1 MAERASI
8 GLWRG
13 TLPRVVISLLL
24 AGGFAWLLARGG
36 LPLLPPKEALL
47 RLPGSTLS
55 GYFVLLIAAAFLR
68 TYRWNFLIQPI
79 APDARPLR
87 VMAMSMV
94 GFSAVFLLPLRS
106 GEVVRPYL
114 ITRDRQVT
122 FLQAAGTV
130 AGERVIDGL
139 VLTSLTFI
147 ALSLA
152 SPISPLPSSLGD
164 LPLPVAAVPAAVYSA
179 LLLFGGA
186 FLVMTA
192 FYFARVPARRLTKSV
207 LGIISPRFGDWAAAT
222 LERLADG
229 LSFLPSKGHLIRF
242 LLATFGCWFLAILA
256 QWMLLVG
263 LGLDATLAEAT
274 TTLGVQGLG
283 TLVPAGPGMFGA
295 YQISG
300 FSALAMFF
308 PMAQVKVEGGL
319 FIFVAYTATLLFSV
333 LQLLLGF
340 VLMAKVR
347 PRTP

>member
-1 MAERASI
+1 MAERSSI
-8 GLWRG
+8 SLWRG
-13 TLPRVVISLLL
+13 AVPRVVISLVL
-24 AGGFAWLLARGG
+24 AGGFVWLLARGG
-36 LPLLPPKEALL
+36 LPLLPPKESLL
-47 RLPGSTLS
+47 SVPGSTLVE
-55 GYFVLLIAAAFLR
+55 YLLLVAGATALR
-68 TYRWNFLIQPI
+68 TYRWNYLIRPI
-79 APDARPLR
+79 APQARPLR
-87 VMAMSMV
+87 VMAMSLV
-94 GFSAVFLLPLRS
+94 GFGAIFLLPLRS

-114 ITRDRQVT
+114 IARDGEVT
-122 FLQAAGTV
+122 FMQAAGTV
-130 AGERVIDGL
+130 GAERVIDGL

-152 SPISPLPSSLGD
+152 TPISPLPSSLGD

-207 LGIISPRFGDWAAAT
+207 LGVISPRLGEWAAAT

-229 LSFLPSKGHLIRF
+229 LSFLPSKGHLVRF
-242 LLATFGCWFLAILA
+242 LVATFACWFLGILA
-256 QWMLLVG
+256 QWVLLVG
-263 LGLDATLAEAT
+263 LGLDATLAQAT

-283 TLVPAGPGMFGA
+283 SLVPAGPGMFGA
-295 YQISG
+295 YQIAG

-308 PMAQVKVEGGL
+308 PMAKVKVEGAI
-319 FIFVAYTATLLFSV
+319 FIFVAYSVNLLFNA

-347 PRTP
+347 PRSA